1 MTDSDDRGST
11 DREGDTFDMER
22 VTAQDLLSDDSITA
36 FYLAVVRDGDEI
48 DSTFAQVADDPREEG
63 LQALSLLATHVRT
76 VANQAGV
83 EPSTVAGDAATLA
96 GRIEELSPDRM
107 RDIKEGDEDGEE
119 NKENEDSEENK
130 ENEDSE

>member
-1 MTDSDDRGST
+1 MTDSEDR
-11 DREGDTFDMER
+11 TFDMER
-22 VTAQDLLSDDSITA
+22 VAAQDMLSDDSITA
-36 FYLAVVRDGDEI
+36 FYLGVVREGDEI
-48 DSTFAQVADDPREEG
+48 DTTFAQVADEPREEG

-107 RDIKEGDEDGEE
+107 REIEAGEDDGETDEPTVEGDTSDAGDESDGP
-119 NKENEDSEENK
+119 NGQ
-130 ENEDSE
+130 